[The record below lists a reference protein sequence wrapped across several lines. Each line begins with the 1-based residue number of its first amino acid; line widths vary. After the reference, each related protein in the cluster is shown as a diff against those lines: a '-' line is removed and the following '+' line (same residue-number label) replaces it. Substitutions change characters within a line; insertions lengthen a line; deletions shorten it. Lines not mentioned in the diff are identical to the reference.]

1 MAENYTINQIP
12 YTLVV
17 PSYPTLSGEDSGL
30 IGSTEETGFISTSGS
45 SVEFG
50 VYDLNNNLLYYNS
63 SYNNWSS
70 TGLGNNVQ
78 DNTLSTI
85 DINPANDVIN
95 AGYDTGQVYT
105 TYAFYNNELGSSD
118 ANRYYISEISSNRT
132 EIRIDNTNISNE
144 SLEILYDEFY
154 AQFNLDATY
163 DYFYLN
169 FGSGNVVIATNVYL
183 DKSSSDYSILIK
195 LYQPLPNRYNLKT
208 TCYVSSNAADPI
220 AYDISF
226 TQDFGPVDDIV
237 SLQGPNTNLNIN
249 SLVNN
254 STTYQNYNTLTSTV
268 STSSLNQLQSLLE
281 ERGVEINIDY
291 TDYSNFVFFSS
302 AKSRLQNFYTKAK
315 QIEDYNNEIAALDAL
330 TQTSSSSGS
339 LVILQKYI
347 SDIITNFDGYEY
359 YLYFE
364 SGSKAWPKTNSEPPY
379 TLASTG
385 SAAVLNWYGT
395 DVYGAPYYGGQLYS
409 ASLYDDDNQDIL
421 TNSIPD
427 YLQDYDSDQY
437 LTFVKMAGQSF
448 DNIWVYIKSIS
459 DKTNTD
465 NRLDYGAP
473 SGIIADI
480 LRSFGVNI
488 YTNNFSVDNTYPS
501 LLGVGADGQLYPTGS
516 EVINTFVSA
525 SYIPITLDDVN
536 KLTYKRLYHNL
547 PYILKKKGTVEGLRA
562 LITLF
567 GIPDTILRINEFGG
581 KDKNFETWDN
591 WQNEFNYAF
600 YTSGSSYISSSWE
613 LNTNWNAVD
622 DVPQAVEFRFKTDG
636 LPQNTASIVTES
648 LWSLDTGD
656 IIRLRYTGSGYTTSS
671 LISSSADPVDPY
683 YQYALLEYIPDIS
696 AYPNESASIYLPF
709 YDGGWWSVLLTKNS
723 TLEYYDLY
731 AANKEYIGE
740 SSNTI
745 YFQASSSL
753 TSSDSN
759 HWVDATTSYF
769 GSSSLSSKI
778 FTGSFQE
785 IRYYTVALSKSHFDA
800 YVMNPYSIEGS
811 DYLAF
816 RATLGGE
823 LYTGSTSVHPKVT
836 GSWVATS
843 SFASNSTFYIS
854 GSNEYVTNKEHIYF
868 DQVPAGIQT
877 PISNKIRTKNTLLP
891 YTGSE
896 ANVPN
901 ADVLSPFISIQQNE
915 SISGSYTADTN
926 YVEIAFSPQNEINE
940 DINSTLGYFNIGEY
954 IGDPRQVSSS
964 SESYPELDILRE
976 AYFEKY
982 KANYDWW
989 DFIRL
994 IKYYDNSLFKILK
1007 DYTPARAGLSTGI
1020 VIKQHL
1026 LERNKYPVPQLDTQT
1041 TTSFSGSNSGWNE
1054 PGVYQDLTLTG
1065 SIEIEETIGSNGG
1078 AFIDYVPTIATSAS
1092 FLIEPGQVG
1101 RIFLSQSGL
1110 HNVSFAMSSSYGG
1123 GSPATTALKVY
1134 DSASLPSSYFLRN
1147 TTTIVTSSL
1156 LSGYYE
1162 ETFNFNYDFKSGY
1175 LLIAND
1181 NYSSSADI
1189 TITSVT
1195 ASSIN
1200 GFSETTQTPSGSV
1213 EKYYTNEY
1221 EFNGELKGSEYVVT
1235 DGNLSNNTINFVE
1248 VFQTPLLPVAYTYP
1262 APFFAPGVYKGW
1274 PRVTASAANLIDY
1287 NFEEDKT
1294 YYLSFTATGN
1304 PNAKLAVVNSNRT
1317 FANGVTEKS
1326 TSPYYEDIGL
1336 ITLTT
1341 SPQVIDKFEVKGMN
1355 PKVYLLNIIG
1365 GATVDPINLSNF
1377 TVFEAL
1383 PEDINNDP
1391 IINFVD
1397 TYRPSVNLFDVD
1409 YSQGTTIPVN
1419 QQVLLSGSATKAT
1432 VPDSNYTMARSANP
1446 RYFGSRSTSPGFNQI
1461 PITGSGIGQLPNVE
1475 QTIPYFIYTPGGR
1488 GGTLAELSGSG
1499 NYRIGFVADEDGKV
1513 YKPNTTE
1520 GNVYSTVIY
1529 NNFSTNDQVVLSN
1542 ISSSNFLNATQSYSI
1557 YKPLV
1562 NSQNILHSDTGSV
1575 GQNYLVN
1582 GYYDNISMSLAP
1594 GVNTSIK
1601 AKAIGPYEY
1610 NLPKNTETTASFNT
1624 PTINQANAL
1633 TASTGLYI
1641 YPQGYTPLRGS
1652 ITASMSYDVNDP
1664 GVGPP
1669 DTADVVLKIYKN
1681 GTEIASASK
1690 TSDTGSINNQ
1700 HGISSSIYLSPG
1712 DTFYVTLNSLSN
1724 DLDRYDF
1731 NNYEVNPFTGSN
1743 SNYSI
1748 DIGSYYF
1755 TTGSNSQYILTA
1767 SADMSYFYGGF
1778 FQQEE
1783 LTSNNTSSG
1792 FGNPQPF
1799 VINPLDEIRFEGD
1812 ESKVYVINSVEYDG
1826 INSILYLYLNSPIA
1840 SNISINLDYFSIR
1853 RWAFSS
1859 DNLIIESGNTLVGPG
1874 LILPLYPTQKLKDNL
1889 DNIINQY
1896 QTNNLI

>member
-63 SYNNWSS
+63 FYNNWSS

-85 DINPANDVIN
+85 NINPADDVIN

-105 TYAFYNNELGSSD
+105 TYTFYNNELGSSD

-154 AQFNLDATY
+154 AKFNLDATY

-183 DKSSSDYSILIK
+183 DKSSADYSILIK

-254 STTYQNYNTLTSTV
+254 STTYQNYNTLTNTV

-427 YLQDYDSDQY
+427 YLQDYNSDQY

-501 LLGVGADGQLYPTGS
+501 LLGIGADGQLYPTGS
-516 EVINTFVSA
+516 EIINTFVSA

-581 KDKNFETWDN
+581 KDKNFNTWDN

-600 YTSGSSYISSSWE
+600 YTSGSYFISSSFT
-613 LNTNWNAVD
+613 LNSAWSADSNN
-622 DVPQAVEFRFKTDG
+622 PQAVEFRFKADA
-636 LPQNTASIVTES
+636 LPQDTASIISSS
-648 LWSLDTGD
+648 LFETNENVKL
-656 IIRLRYTGSGYTTSS
+656 ILRYTGSGYTTSS

-683 YQYALLEYIPDIS
+683 YQYAQIDFIPDPTDLNS
-696 AYPNESASIYLPF
+696 SASVYLPIF
-709 YDGGWWSVLLTKNS
+709 NETWWSVLVNKNGTDYNLYVKSKNYNDSNINTLGYQASASISS
-723 TLEYYDLY
+723 TET
-731 AANKEYIGE
+731 AWNA
-740 SSNTI
+740 STTA
-745 YFQASSSL
+745 YFGISSSL
-753 TSSDSN
+753 TDN
-759 HWVDATTSYF
+759 
-769 GSSSLSSKI
+769 I
-778 FTGSFQE
+778 FTGSIQE
-785 IRYYTVALSKSHFDA
+785 VRYYTVPLSESHFDA

-823 LYTGSTSVHPKVT
+823 LYTGSISVHPKIT
-836 GSWVATS
+836 GSWTTTS
-843 SFASNSTFYIS
+843 SFASNSNFYVS
-854 GSNEYVTNKEHIYF
+854 SSVFNTNTEYIYF

-901 ADVLSPFISIQQNE
+901 ANVLSPFISIQQNE

-1007 DYTPARAGLSTGI
+1007 DYTPTRAGLSTGI

-1026 LERNKYPVPQLDTQT
+1026 LERNKYPVPQLNTQT

-1092 FLIEPGQVG
+1092 FLIEAGQVG

-1110 HNVSFAMSSSYGG
+1110 NNISFVMSSSDSG
-1123 GSPATTALKVY
+1123 GSATTALKVY
-1134 DSASLPSSYFLRN
+1134 DSASLPSFNFLRN

-1162 ETFNFNYDFKSGY
+1162 EKFNFDYDFKSGY

-1181 NYSSSADI
+1181 DYSGSADI

-1221 EFNGELKGSEYVVT
+1221 EFNGELKGSELTVT
-1235 DGNLSNNTINFVE
+1235 DGELSNNTINLVQ
-1248 VFQTPLLPVAYTYP
+1248 VYSTSSVPVAYTFP
-1262 APFFAPGVYKGW
+1262 AGFFVPGVEQGW
-1274 PRVTASAANLIDY
+1274 PRVTASAADLIDY
-1287 NFEEDKT
+1287 NFEENKT
-1294 YYLSFTATGN
+1294 YYFSFTANYPLTFPSGTVD
-1304 PNAKLAVVNSNRT
+1304 LAIVNSNRT
-1317 FANGVTEKS
+1317 FANGLSDGSYDKAIRLTGDPTIINK
-1326 TSPYYEDIGL
+1326 YEATGL
-1336 ITLTT
+1336 
-1341 SPQVIDKFEVKGMN
+1341 N
-1355 PKVYLLNIIG
+1355 PKVYFLSYNTSVTSSIILN
-1365 GATVDPINLSNF
+1365 DF
-1377 TVFEAL
+1377 TVFEAI
-1383 PEDINNDP
+1383 PEDSDNAP
-1391 IINFVD
+1391 IENFVD

-1409 YSQGTTIPVN
+1409 YSQGSTTPVN

-1432 VPDSNYTMARSANP
+1432 VPDSNYTMARSANS

-1461 PITGSGIGQLPNVE
+1461 PVTGSGIGQLPNVE

-1582 GYYDNISMSLAP
+1582 GYYNNISMSLAP

-1669 DTADVVLKIYKN
+1669 DTANVVLKIYKN

-1712 DTFYVTLNSLSN
+1712 DTFYVTLNSFSN

-1731 NNYEVNPFTGSN
+1731 NNYEVNPYTGSN

-1767 SADMSYFYGGF
+1767 SADMSYFYGGL

-1812 ESKVYVINSVEYDG
+1812 ELKVYVINSVEYDG

-1840 SNISINLDYFSIR
+1840 SDISINLDYFSIR